1 MTKYKVIVNPAA
13 GKGEAEK
20 SIPKIKQKLDGLG
33 LDYDLIQTDYPWHA
47 ADLTQQ
53 AIVAG
58 FDVVVAVGGDG
69 TSNEVLNGIMIAKG
83 AKLGTAA
90 MGVLPIG
97 RGNDFAFGM
106 GAPLEF
112 DLACETLAGN
122 QRKLIDV
129 GFITGGLYPQGRYF
143 GNGVGIGFD
152 TIVGFVAAKMKLTG
166 FSAYL
171 VAVLKTMILYY
182 NSPNVEIVLDG
193 ETITQKC
200 IMVSLMNGR
209 RMGGGFMMAPESKQD
224 DGLLDLC
231 IVSHINRLQ
240 ILGLIPNFLKGTQAN
255 HAAVQFKQSQ
265 RVTVKALDGTL
276 PVHADGETIC
286 TQGGEVS
293 LTLFPKEIE
302 LITVV

>member
-1 MTKYKVIVNPAA
+1 MTRYKVIVNPSA
-13 GKGEAEK
+13 GKGEAGK
-20 SIPKIKQKLDGLG
+20 AIPRIISKLESLG
-33 LDYDLIQTDYPWHA
+33 LDFSLVQTGYPWHA

-58 FDVVVAVGGDG
+58 FDVVVAAGGDG
-69 TSNEVLNGIMIAKG
+69 TANEVLNGIMIAKS
-83 AKLGTAA
+83 AELGSAVI
-90 MGVLPIG
+90 GVLPVG

-112 DLACETLAGN
+112 DAACEALAGN
-122 QRKLIDV
+122 QRRLIDV
-129 GFITGGLYPQGRYF
+129 GCITGGLYPQGRYF

-152 TIVGFVAAKMKLTG
+152 TIVGFVAAQMKLTG
-166 FSAYL
+166 FAAYL

-182 NSPNVEIVLDG
+182 NSPNVEIVFDG

-209 RMGGGFMMAPESKQD
+209 RMGGGFMMAPESRQD

-231 IVSHINRLQ
+231 IVRHINQLQ
-240 ILGLIPNFLKGTQAN
+240 VLGLIPHFLKGTQAK
-255 HAAVQFKQSQ
+255 HFAVQFKQGQ
-265 RVTVKALDGTL
+265 NVTVKALDGTL

-286 TQGGEVS
+286 TQGNEVAIK
-293 LTLFPKEIE
+293 LLPRQIE
-302 LITVV
+302 LVTGI